1 MRHLWIAPLYVC
13 LLANAQTLTLQDAL
27 DQAARQNPG
36 VQIARLRLL
45 EQQAQT
51 EVVKSAYKPQA
62 NITVGGAYQT
72 NNLQGIGL
80 LFPGFPNRLGPFRT
94 FNARPVVTQTVLDFS
109 LLAGIRASRSEAA
122 ASKLDIEA
130 AREETQAAVISLFLQ
145 TFQAQSRL
153 RAAKA
158 RLDSADALLT
168 QVKDRE
174 QSGGASQLDVA
185 RNQQQRQSEQLA
197 VIAAEQELRL
207 LRPALGELLGAPVI
221 ADLAE
226 PMLAMASPSGERP
239 DIRAQELRE
248 QAAQH
253 EVVQAK
259 RERLPRLTAFGDYG
273 ALGAGPDRAIGTYNV
288 GATLTIPVWTGGR
301 IEANIEAARQRAE
314 QRREETRRLR
324 LAAERQAEQAQI
336 TYQEQTRAAAAAAE
350 STEAAR
356 RVLEWARLRYES
368 GLATSVDTVTAQAA
382 LAESEEAEIRARYG
396 AQLALAQLAFA
407 KGDVRAAVR

>member
-1 MRHLWIAPLYVC
+1 MRRIWMAPLYVC
-13 LLANAQTLTLQDAL
+13 LLANAQTLTLQEAL
-27 DQAARQNPG
+27 DRAAKQNPG

-45 EQQAQT
+45 EQQART
-51 EVVKSAYKPQA
+51 EAVQSAYKPQA
-62 NITVGGAYQT
+62 NIVVGGAYQT

-80 LFPGFPNRLGPFRT
+80 IFPGFPNRLGPFRT

-109 LLAGIRASRSEAA
+109 LLAGIRAARSEAA
-122 ASKLDIEA
+122 AAKLDIEA
-130 AREETQAAVISLFLQ
+130 VREETQAGVISLFLQ

-153 RAAKA
+153 RAAQA
-158 RLDSADALLT
+158 RLASAEALLA

-207 LRPALGELLGAPVI
+207 LRPALGELLGAPV
-221 ADLAE
+221 ATDLAE
-226 PMLAMASPSGERP
+226 PVLVMAYPTGARP
-239 DIRAQELRE
+239 DIQAQELRE
-248 QAAQH
+248 QAAQQ
-253 EVVQAK
+253 EVAQAK
-259 RERLPRLTAFGDYG
+259 RERMPRLTAFGDYG

-301 IEANIEAARQRAE
+301 IEANVEAARQRAE
-314 QRREETRRLR
+314 QRKEETRRLR
-324 LAAERQAEQAQI
+324 LAADRQAEQAQI
-336 TYQEQTRAAAAAAE
+336 AYQEQMRAAAAAAE
-350 STEAAR
+350 SSDAAR
-356 RVLEWARLRYES
+356 KVLDLARLRYES

-396 AQLALAQLAFA
+396 TQLALAQLAFA